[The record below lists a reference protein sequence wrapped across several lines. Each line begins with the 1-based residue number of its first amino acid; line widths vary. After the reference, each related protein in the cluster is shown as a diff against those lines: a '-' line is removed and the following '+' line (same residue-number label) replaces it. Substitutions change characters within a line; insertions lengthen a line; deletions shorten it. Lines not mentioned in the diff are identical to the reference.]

1 MLGKYQSYR
10 WTKWQNGTVKG
21 CFAASFDCQT
31 AVSHKGNARCGG
43 AGSRRIVL
51 IRLSRIR

>member
-1 MLGKYQSYR
+1 MLGKYQSYH
-10 WTKWQNGTVKG
+10 WTKWQNGTVKS
-21 CFAASFDCQT
+21 CFVISFDCQT
-31 AVSHKGNARCGG
+31 PVFYEENARCGR